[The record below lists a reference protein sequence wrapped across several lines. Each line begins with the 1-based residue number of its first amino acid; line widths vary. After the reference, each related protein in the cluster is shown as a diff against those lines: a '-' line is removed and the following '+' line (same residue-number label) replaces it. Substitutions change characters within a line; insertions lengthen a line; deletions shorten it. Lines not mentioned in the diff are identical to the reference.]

1 MQLLERLGKGT
12 CLRSSIDAATL
23 IGHRTD
29 LTRLYTMAMHM
40 LLNILL
46 IQKMLFNWL
55 MQKKMPSI
63 MKKLPMVY
71 RLDKW

>member
-1 MQLLERLGKGT
+1 
-12 CLRSSIDAATL
+12 
-23 IGHRTD
+23 
-29 LTRLYTMAMHM
+29 MAMHM